1 MKTKA
6 MFLHKLPEMKTLD
19 CEIEKVVNLSTSE
32 YAAFYQQL
40 LGNYDFIIENDGIMG
55 MKDGTAHCILVMSEE
70 LDEGILVNSSG
81 CGFDRSVSYFPNV
94 SAYLQSQNQVLKKEA
109 QKTAP
114 QIMVQPKPQPQP
126 QTQSVVQAVKVDM
139 VIPALVAYGEK
150 VQKYLDECIVKA
162 LDGYDDQGTYEFSYA
177 ELRDGFDGGG
187 LDKDVFTAM
196 LQARPEVVD
205 MDVSGDDIGV
215 VLSMEAIQEHADS
228 KLRVLTID
236 EVVIM
241 HAKHT
246 LWRYGVGGLQA
257 DFTGCRLSG
266 LDLHEMCFDGADFR
280 GALIENCDLRN
291 VQANSADFRGSR
303 FMNCAMDYF
312 TAEDTDFSD
321 AKFVECDIAGGR
333 LADSKFQRTLVMD
346 SDLTNAD
353 LTDADVKNIDIQD
366 TETKGVELKG
376 TVFAEAEEE
385 PTAEMQM
392 GGM

>member
-40 LGNYDFIIENDGIMG
+40 LGNYDFITENDGIMG

-81 CGFDRSVSYFPNV
+81 CGFARSVSYFPNV
-94 SAYLQSQNQVLKKEA
+94 SAYLQSQNQVLKKEE
-109 QKTAP
+109 QKAAP
-114 QIMVQPKPQPQP
+114 QIIVQPKPQPAV
-126 QTQSVVQAVKVDM
+126 QTVKVDM
-139 VIPALVAYGEK
+139 VIPALIAYGEK
-150 VQKYLDECIVKA
+150 VQKYLDECIVNA
-162 LDGYDDQGTYEFSYA
+162 LDGHDDQGTYEFSYA
-177 ELRDGFDGGG
+177 ELRDGFEGGG
-187 LDKDVFTAM
+187 LDQDVFTAM

-205 MDVSGDDIGV
+205 MDVNGDDIGV
-215 VLSMEAIQEHADS
+215 VLSLEAIQEHADS
-228 KLRVLTID
+228 KLRVLTQD

-280 GALIENCDLRN
+280 GTLIENCDMCN
-291 VQANSADFRGSR
+291 VQANSADFRGTR
-303 FMNCAMDYF
+303 FANCTMDYF
-312 TAEDTDFSD
+312 TAEDADFSD
-321 AKFVECDIAGGR
+321 ARLTECEITGSR
-333 LADSKFQRTLVMD
+333 LAESKFQRTVIMD
-346 SDLTNAD
+346 SNLTNAD
-353 LTDADVKNIDIQD
+353 LTDADVKTIDIQD
-366 TETKGVELKG
+366 TETRGVELKG
-376 TVFAEAEEE
+376 TVYAEEE
-385 PTAEMQM
+385 PTTEMQM